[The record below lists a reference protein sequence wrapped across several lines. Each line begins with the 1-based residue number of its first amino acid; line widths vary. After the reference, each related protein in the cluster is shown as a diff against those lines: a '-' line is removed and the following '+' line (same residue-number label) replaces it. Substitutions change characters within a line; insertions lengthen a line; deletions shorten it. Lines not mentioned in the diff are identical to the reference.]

1 MREWPESMGEWRVGE
16 HGMGDCLILPAHRIT
31 YCVMCGV
38 NFVYVCVQ
46 MMRLAQ
52 MYEMHH

>member
-1 MREWPESMGEWRVGE
+1 
-16 HGMGDCLILPAHRIT
+16 MGDWLILPTHQIT